1 MSSTTPLTD
10 GINALKNRINN
21 VTGLQDSTL
30 SDAIDSL
37 IDVCNSSDKYTLEQI
52 NGGFDLPENLV
63 LLGNSVR
70 GTFYSYSSTLKT
82 VSCPNATSVSG
93 KNGSTQRAFSNC
105 PNLTSVSF
113 PSWTTND
120 INELMFSSCTSLVSV
135 NFPLLSGGVASQGF
149 LDCSSLTTI
158 VFPKAQGTLYS
169 SAFQGC
175 TNLTF
180 ADFYDVYLARGA
192 IFKNTNLT
200 TLILR
205 NPTRYSLANLNIF
218 ENTPFASDGSGGT
231 LYVPSSSISEFQSV
245 DNWSTILGYEN
256 NHILP
261 IEGSIYETQY
271 ADGTPIPTT

>member
-21 VTGLQDSTL
+21 VTGIQDSTL
-30 SDAIDSL
+30 SDALDSL
-37 IDVCNSSDKYTLEQI
+37 IDVCNNSDKYTLEQI

-93 KNGSTQRAFSNC
+93 KNGSTKGAFSDC
-105 PNLTSVSF
+105 PNLISVSF
-113 PSWTTND
+113 PNWTTND
-120 INELMFSSCTSLVSV
+120 INEAMFSKCTSLVSV
-135 NFPLLSGGVASQGF
+135 NFPLLSGGVATQAF
-149 LDCSSLTTI
+149 LKCSSLTTV

-169 SAFQGC
+169 SAFQEC
-175 TNLTF
+175 TNLTS
-180 ADFYDVYLARGA
+180 ADFYDVYLARGT
-192 IFKNTNLT
+192 IFKDTNLT

-205 NPTRYSLANLNIF
+205 NPTRYYLRELNIF

-231 LYVPSSSISEFQSV
+231 LYVPSSLISEFQSA

-256 NHILP
+256 NQILS

>member
-1 MSSTTPLTD
+1 MSSSTPLTD
-10 GINALKNRINN
+10 GINTLKNRINN

-93 KNGSTQRAFSNC
+93 KNGSTKGAFQDC
-105 PNLTSVSF
+105 QNLTSVSF

-120 INELMFSSCTSLVSV
+120 INESMFNNCISLVSV
-135 NFPLLSGGVASQGF
+135 DFPLLSGGIASSAF
-149 LDCSSLTTI
+149 LNCSSLTTI

-180 ADFYDVYLARGA
+180 ADFYDVYLARGT

-205 NPTRYSLANLNIF
+205 NPTRYYLRELSIF

-231 LYVPSSSISEFQSV
+231 LYVPSSSISEFQSAN
-245 DNWSTILGYEN
+245 NWSTILGYDN
-256 NHILP
+256 NQILP